1 MPPRA
6 ALSTSA
12 ALGLHDTR
20 LGLIQDGSDDKHP
33 PHGNG
38 CMMNGARQLW
48 RQSGVRQFKI
58 MLCYRV
64 FSAALIVSVIM
75 QVRVQSVKSRVDEME
90 ACNWLDH
97 KLRSCLR
104 SSTLRISTLAF
115 VTVMDVQHERNY
127 KGGLLSPT

>member
-1 MPPRA
+1 MHAPRV

-20 LGLIQDGSDDKHP
+20 LGLTQDGSNDTHPP

-38 CMMNGARQLW
+38 CIMNGARQLW

-64 FSAALIVSVIM
+64 FSAAWIVSGIM
-75 QVRVQSVKSRVDEME
+75 QVRVQSVKSRVDETE

-97 KLRSCLR
+97 KLKEVILSLR
-104 SSTLRISTLAF
+104 L
-115 VTVMDVQHERNY
+115 
-127 KGGLLSPT
+127 